1 MLNLQHVSNIY
12 NMKVFTDQGDYF
24 GEVEEAIISSK
35 KVYGWKI
42 RSTSNSIISKI
53 VGNAKGVIVPHNL
66 VKSVADIMIVSYV
79 AVPGMEKLEAMEKPI
94 EKKSA

>member
-1 MLNLQHVSNIY
+1 MTMLNLQHVRNVY

-35 KVYGWKI
+35 KLHSWKI
-42 RSTSNSIISKI
+42 RSTSNSLITKI

-66 VKSVADIMIVSYV
+66 VKSIADIMIVSYA
-79 AVPGMEKLEAMEKPI
+79 AVPGMEKMEQQDLNVK
-94 EKKSA
+94 A